1 MQNNTGLGD
10 EDLRRE
16 LALHTD
22 KYQIN
27 MMYAHWV
34 NGTHKRKAVFEAYFR
49 KLPFGN
55 GFAVFAGLER
65 ITQYIRDL
73 RFTEDDVRYL
83 SEQEE
88 NYAPAFLEELLQ
100 FHFKGNIHAMKEGAL
115 VFPDEP
121 LVRVE
126 GTIMEAQL
134 VETAI
139 LNFMNYQTLIAT
151 KASRIKQ
158 VAPNDILLEFGTR
171 RAQEADAAVWGARAA
186 YIGGFHATSNML
198 AGRMFGIP
206 TKGTH
211 AHSWV
216 QSFSSEQE
224 AFDAYAKV
232 LPDGVTL
239 LVDTFDTLRSGVPHA
254 INTAKKLEAAGKKMN
269 AIRLDSGDLAYLS
282 IQARKMLDEAGLD
295 YVKIVASNDLD
306 ENTIMDLKLQGA
318 AIDTW
323 GVGTQLITAADQPSL
338 GGVYKLVEIESATGE
353 MIPTIKISSNPEK
366 VSTPGKKD
374 VYRIVGTNGKAMA
387 DYISS
392 PDEAA
397 PRNGARIK
405 LFNPLHPYLRK
416 NVDKYEALP
425 MLEPIFVNGF
435 QVYSLPPLE
444 EIRRYHEQQL
454 DLFWPEYL
462 RKLNPEVYRV
472 NLSEQ
477 VWNRKQQLIAEH
489 MQLDLE

>member
-1 MQNNTGLGD
+1 M
-10 EDLRRE
+10 RRE

-27 MMYAHWV
+27 MMYAHWM
-34 NGTHKRKAVFEAYFR
+34 NGSHKRKAVFEAYIR

-65 ITQYIRDL
+65 IVQYIGGL
-73 RFTEDDVRYL
+73 RFTEEDVRYL

-100 FHFKGNIHAMKEGAL
+100 FHFQGSIHSMKEGAL

-121 LVRVE
+121 LIRVE

-158 VAPNDILLEFGTR
+158 VAPKDILLEFGTR

-186 YIGGFHATSNML
+186 YVGGFHATSNML
-198 AGRMFGIP
+198 AGKMFGIP

-216 QSFSSEQE
+216 QSFASEQE

-232 LPDGVTL
+232 MPDGVTL

-254 INTAKKLEAAGKKMN
+254 INTAKMLEAAGKRMN

-282 IQARKMLDEAGLD
+282 IQARKMLDDAGLE

-306 ENTIMDLKLQGA
+306 ENTIMNLKSQGA

-323 GVGTQLITAADQPSL
+323 GVGTQLITASDQPSL
-338 GGVYKLVEIESATGE
+338 GGVYKLVEIESPTGE
-353 MIPTIKISSNPEK
+353 MVPTIKISSNPEK

-374 VYRIVGTNGKAMA
+374 VFRIIGPKGKALA
-387 DYISS
+387 DYISF
-392 PDEAA
+392 PGEAT
-397 PRNGARIK
+397 PKSGARLK
-405 LFNPLHPYLRK
+405 LFNPLHPYMQ
-416 NVDKYEALP
+416 KYVERYKALS

-435 QVYSLPPLE
+435 QVYTLPDLD
-444 EIRRYHEQQL
+444 EIRRYHQEQL

-489 MQLDLE
+489 MMPDEE